1 MIDKFI
7 IDNRHISNVTDP
19 YLLPCAHVMQL
30 NYTDRCSFISS
41 HLECG
46 RNVHYM
52 DYLKF
57 IFCTVGATNMHD
69 YIGGFFI
76 VCIMCVYLFITLGT
90 TADKFFCPALAVISK
105 MLGLSEN
112 LGGVTLLA
120 FGNGSPD
127 IFTSLLNTHGD
138 TELMYTQLIGGAAF
152 VTGFVIGI
160 IMIMRPFKLEWK
172 TYVRDVLFFT
182 FAAIYIHASIHDQ
195 LYEIYEG
202 FLTVGI
208 YIIYLSVV
216 IIEHFVYKRKLK
228 QLKESSNRSSTES
241 TDKDV
246 QNKVEELELITE
258 IQIRNRRDSS
268 VILTEE
274 ITTAFKR
281 EFGEDPNEGLF
292 QKFFKAINPV
302 DKTDW
307 KKAGYLGKFFM
318 IIKAPILFLLTL
330 IIPIVDYG
338 EELHGW
344 SKLLNMLNIII
355 LPQMVLL
362 SIHQFTF
369 MIFGYVPLAV
379 LVFIVSIAIDIAVYK
394 TSRND
399 CPPKYHV
406 AFAVGSFAGSI
417 LVIYNV
423 AKEVVS
429 VMTTVG
435 IISDLTDSMV
445 GLSIL
450 AWGNSVGDVF
460 ANIALAKQGYQQM
473 AFAACFG
480 GPMFNSLLGIG
491 LTFIIKG
498 IRSDNNLAHTREGA
512 MGPNCILFLVLILLF
527 TLFALLCTDFV
538 CRRSIGYFCI
548 AMYVIFLLYCL
559 LGEFEVMHPYGTDHG
574 MT

>member
-1 MIDKFI
+1 MELD
-7 IDNRHISNVTDP
+7 
-19 YLLPCAHVMQL
+19 
-30 NYTDRCSFISS
+30 YTDRCHFISS
-41 HLECG
+41 HVECG
-46 RNVHYM
+46 RNIHYM
-52 DYLKF
+52 NYLKF

-105 MLGLSEN
+105 LLGLSEN

-152 VTGFVIGI
+152 VTGFVIGA

-182 FAAIYIHASIHDQ
+182 FAAIYIHSSIHDQ

-208 YIIYLSVV
+208 YLVYLTVV
-216 IIEHFVYKRKLK
+216 IIEHFIHKRTLK
-228 QLKESSNRSSTES
+228 KLKESSSRSSSAEIEE
-241 TDKDV
+241 DILK
-246 QNKVEELELITE
+246 KLAELEVLSE
-258 IQIRNRRDSS
+258 IQIRNRKNSS
-268 VILTEE
+268 VIFTEE
-274 ITTAFKR
+274 MTAALRK
-281 EFGEDPNEGLF
+281 EFGENRNESLF
-292 QKFFKAINPV
+292 QKFIRAINPL
-302 DKTDW
+302 DKRSW
-307 KKAGYLGKFFM
+307 NESNCLGKFFM
-318 IIKAPILFLLTL
+318 IIKAPILFILTL
-330 IIPIVDYG
+330 IIPVVDYS

-355 LPQMVLL
+355 LPQMILL
-362 SIHQFTF
+362 SIHQFTY
-369 MIFGYVPLAV
+369 MIYGYVSLA
-379 LVFIVSIAIDIAVYK
+379 LLIFIISIAIDIAVYM

-538 CRRSIGYFCI
+538 CRRSIGCFCI
-548 AMYVIFLLYCL
+548 AMYVIFLLYCF